1 MFANIRRAHDRPCWG
16 VFIRAVTAPVRS
28 EIHYCGQPVFT
39 AEHTGVPR
47 VTGCSQCRRLIQH
60 SGFVAVGDVGYL
72 DPPDVV
78 NALSEL
84 RDDIAMLGS
93 YGIAGE
99 PDLEPW
105 MAGLADA
112 MLCRVEAP
120 DNRIARR
127 SIDSTITQSL
137 TLGA

>member
-1 MFANIRRAHDRPCWG
+1 M
-16 VFIRAVTAPVRS
+16 
-28 EIHYCGQPVFT
+28 
-39 AEHTGVPR
+39 
-47 VTGCSQCRRLIQH
+47 
-60 SGFVAVGDVGYL
+60 
-72 DPPDVV
+72 
-78 NALSEL
+78 SEL

-93 YGIAGE
+93 YGIAVE
-99 PDLEPW
+99 PDLEPR